1 MDEYSKKVLEL
12 AGIYFDNISQI
23 EGQFIPREQF
33 LSDNKYEEIKKLIPE
48 LKTKH
53 SSSFMT
59 SLQQNAEKAQRWP
72 LLNIVRQ
79 ILSKYNYKMTP
90 IRKSDGYTLDGIKKY
105 KRFFQIER
113 KKEKENENE
122 KSDETKKEQ
131 VEDTLTE
138 DVLV

>member
-1 MDEYSKKVLEL
+1 MDDSSKKVLEL

-23 EGQFIPREQF
+23 EGQIIPREQF

-48 LKTKH
+48 LRTKH

-113 KKEKENENE
+113 KKENENE
-122 KSDETKKEQ
+122 KSDEQKHEQ
-131 VEDTLTE
+131 IQEKLSE
-138 DVLV
+138 NILV

>member
-1 MDEYSKKVLEL
+1 MDESSKKVLEL
-12 AGIYFDNISQI
+12 SGIYFDNISQI
-23 EGQFIPREQF
+23 DGQFIPREQF

-113 KKEKENENE
+113 KKEK
-122 KSDETKKEQ
+122 SDETNEETKQEQ
-131 VEDTLTE
+131 VEETLSE

>member
-1 MDEYSKKVLEL
+1 MDESSKKVLEL
-12 AGIYFDNISQI
+12 SGIYFDNISQI

-113 KKEKENENE
+113 KKEKEN
-122 KSDETKKEQ
+122 SDETKQEQ
-131 VEDTLTE
+131 VEDALTE
-138 DVLV
+138 NILV

>member
-1 MDEYSKKVLEL
+1 MDESSKKVLEL

-23 EGQFIPREQF
+23 DGQFIPREQF

-48 LKTKH
+48 LRTKH

-113 KKEKENENE
+113 KKEKENE
-122 KSDETKKEQ
+122 KSHETKQEQ

-138 DVLV
+138 DILV